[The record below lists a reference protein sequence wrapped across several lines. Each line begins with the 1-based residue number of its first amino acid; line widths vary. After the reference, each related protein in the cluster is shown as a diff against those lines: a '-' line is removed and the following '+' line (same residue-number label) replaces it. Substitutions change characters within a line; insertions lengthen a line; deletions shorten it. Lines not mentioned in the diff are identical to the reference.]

1 MPPTSKKSADLILFR
16 ANQVVTVDA
25 QRPGPK
31 AGAVAM
37 NDLRV
42 IEDGAVAIR
51 KGKVIAVG
59 PSGEIT
65 DKYDADKRISCRGRT
80 ILPGFVDAHTHPV
93 FARPRVEEFSQRCR
107 GADYEAILASG
118 GGIHASARALRE
130 CSTADLIEGVRERLD
145 RMLLHGTTGI
155 EAKSGYGLTLHS
167 EMRSLRAIR
176 SAAAGH
182 PITATRTFLGA
193 HVVPDEHH
201 GHRRRY
207 VRLVIDEMIPRVAN
221 LKLARFCDVFVEEGA
236 FTVREAEQILKAGI
250 EHGLEPKVHADQFR
264 DSGGA
269 RLAARVKAISVEHVD
284 ATGPAGM
291 RALAKAGVI
300 PVLLPSAALF
310 MGLHHR
316 ANARAL
322 IEAGCAVALS
332 TDFNPG
338 TSPTENLSLVASLG
352 CCLLRMTPEEVITAI
367 TRNAAVAAGLGE
379 THGHIAPGRPAHLVV
394 LDAPTYEHLP
404 YRMGTNLVHR
414 VLVSGRTVVE
424 RGRLVGVDRR

>member
-1 MPPTSKKSADLILFR
+1 MPPRKTADTILFR
-16 ANQVVTVDA
+16 AEQLVTVDA
-25 QRPGPK
+25 QRAGPK
-31 AGAVAM
+31 AGPVAM

-42 IEDGAVAIR
+42 IENGALAIKR
-51 KGKVIAVG
+51 GKVVAVG
-59 PSGEIT
+59 TTDEIT
-65 DKYDADKRISCRGRT
+65 SAYEAEKRVSCRGRT
-80 ILPGFVDAHTHPV
+80 ILPGFVDCHTHPV
-93 FARPRVEEFSQRCR
+93 FARPRVAEFAQRCR
-107 GADYEAILASG
+107 GADYEEILAAG

-130 CSTADLIEGVRERLD
+130 HSTPELAEGVRKRLD

-167 EMRSLRAIR
+167 ELKSLRAIR
-176 SAAAGH
+176 RAATNH

-221 LKLARFCDVFVEEGA
+221 MKLAQFCDVFVEQGA
-236 FTVREAEQILKAGI
+236 FTVAEGERILKAGL
-250 EHGLEPKVHADQFR
+250 EHGLRPKVHADQFR
-264 DSGGA
+264 DGGGA
-269 RLAARVKAISVEHVD
+269 RLAARMKAVSVEHVD
-284 ATGPAGM
+284 ATGPAGI
-291 RALAKAGVI
+291 RALARAGVI
-300 PVLLPSAALF
+300 PVLLPSASLF
-310 MGLHHR
+310 TGLAHR

-352 CCLLRMTPEEVITAI
+352 CSLLGMTPEEVICAI
-367 TRNAAVAAGLGE
+367 TRNAAEAAGLGE
-379 THGHIAPGRPAHLVV
+379 THGHIAIGRPAHVVV
-394 LDAPTYEHLP
+394 LDAPSYEHVP

-414 VLVSGRTVVE
+414 VIVSGKTVVE